1 MARQTRPLAVGLG
14 EVLFD
19 VIEGKPHLGGAPA
32 NFAWHCHELGLRAAA
47 VSAVGEDPLGDEA
60 IRLLADAELAEGIE
74 RIAYPTGRVDVT
86 VDEKG
91 CPRYEFLEDTAYDHL
106 PLSARQLE
114 IARTADIVCFG
125 TLCQRTAS
133 GRAAVNAF
141 LDAVSPKAL
150 KIFDVNLRKD
160 YWSYGLI
167 EEGIK
172 RCDILKLNEDE
183 FEYLP
188 DVLVSSYYPDE
199 LYDEI
204 RARYGLRGMVL
215 TNGGLG
221 STVYWGDYVSSLD
234 SLHVKVADTVGAGD
248 SFIAAL
254 AAGLTQ
260 GLPLADAHR
269 LAVEVSARVCSA
281 SGAMVHL
288 PEKLRLIP

>member
-19 VIEGKPHLGGAPA
+19 VIEGKPHLGGAPT

-74 RIAYPTGRVDVT
+74 RVAYPTGRVDVT

-114 IARTADIVCFG
+114 IARTAGIVCFG

-150 KIFDVNLRKD
+150 KIFDVNLRQD
-160 YWSYGLI
+160 YYSVEVIAEGL
-167 EEGIK
+167 K
-172 RCDILKLNEDE
+172 RCDILKLND
-183 FEYLP
+183 
-188 DVLVSSYYPDE
+188 DE
-199 LYDEI
+199 LEI
-204 RARYGLRGMVL
+204 MPDLLCLPHDPGAFYGELRSHYGVNGMAL
-215 TNGGLG
+215 TGGGLG
-221 STVYWGDYVSSLD
+221 STVYWGGEVSSLD
-234 SLHVKVADTVGAGD
+234 SLRVKVADTVGAGD
-248 SFIAAL
+248 SFTAAL

-269 LAVEVSARVCSA
+269 LAVKVSAHVCTA